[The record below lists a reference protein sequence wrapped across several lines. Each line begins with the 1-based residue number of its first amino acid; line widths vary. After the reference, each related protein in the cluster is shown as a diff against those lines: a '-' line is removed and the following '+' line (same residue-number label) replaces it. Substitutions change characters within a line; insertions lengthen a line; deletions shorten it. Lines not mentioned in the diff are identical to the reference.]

1 MAENTVTSIIIREIG
16 LGDLDEFCRTRLQAL
31 IDFPRSFWETA
42 DEFRA
47 KSMEEHAKRLAE
59 NVDSANKFILGAFDG
74 GGKLIGTV
82 GFNRDTGVKGRHR
95 GMIWGMYVQSTQQ
108 GRGIGKALL
117 EKAIERTRTMDDI
130 EVLFLFVAPENA
142 PARRLYTAV
151 GFKTYGIEPY
161 SMKVDGTY
169 YDEEMMYL
177 KL

>member
-1 MAENTVTSIIIREIG
+1 MAENISNNVIIREIG
-16 LGDLDEFCRTRLQAL
+16 LQDLDEFCRVRLQAL
-31 IDFPRSFWETA
+31 MDFPRSFWETA
-42 DEFRA
+42 HEFRA
-47 KSMEEHAKRLAE
+47 KTKEEHAKRLAE
-59 NVDSANKFILGAFDG
+59 NVDAANKFILGAFIGDE
-74 GGKLIGTV
+74 LIGTV
-82 GFNRDTGVKGRHR
+82 GFNREKGLKGRHR

-108 GRGIGKALL
+108 GKGIGATLL
-117 EKAIERTRTMDDI
+117 ERAIERARTMDEI

-161 SMKVDGTY
+161 SMKFDGKY

>member
-1 MAENTVTSIIIREIG
+1 MAENTVTSIVIREIG
-16 LGDLDEFCRTRLQAL
+16 IGDLDEFCRTRLQAL

-47 KSMEEHAKRLAE
+47 KSREEHAKRLAD
-59 NVDSANKFILGAFDG
+59 NVDGTNKFILGAFDG
-74 GGKLIGTV
+74 HTLIGTV
-82 GFNRDTGVKGRHR
+82 GFRRDTGVKGRHR
-95 GMIWGMYVQSTQQ
+95 GMIWGMYVQSSQQ
-108 GRGIGKALL
+108 GKGIGKVLL
-117 EKAIERTRTMDDI
+117 DKAIERTRTMADI

-142 PARRLYTAV
+142 PARQLYTTL

-161 SMKVDGTY
+161 SMKLDGTY

>member
-1 MAENTVTSIIIREIG
+1 MAESTANNVIIRELG
-16 LGDLDEFCRTRLQAL
+16 LQDLDEFCRTRLQAL
-31 IDFPRSFWETA
+31 IDYPRSFWETA

-47 KSMEEHAKRLAE
+47 KSKDDHAKRLAE
-59 NVDSANKFILGAFDG
+59 NVNSADKFILGAFDG
-74 GGKLIGTV
+74 DQLIGTV
-82 GFNRDTGVKGRHR
+82 GFNREKGVKGRHR

-108 GRGIGKALL
+108 GKGIGAALL
-117 EKAIERTRTMDDI
+117 ERAIERTRTMADI

-161 SMKVDGTY
+161 SMKHDGKY